1 MPAPGQIQALASA
14 PAMARMADGTYVPAS
29 LPSRA
34 LHGNHQKLLIV
45 IQYYDGDKEAAE
57 ELALLMADLERV
69 RNNQADIMVFRRH
82 DAGEFSV
89 GILERLRD
97 KFNKVYYEQSRRRDA
112 KGYPFGPNQMWA
124 DLVTM
129 MGQMRQWNENYY
141 AFLPLES
148 DCVPMRPGWIGELV
162 EEFRIAKS
170 KNFAAIG
177 HIHSNPVEH
186 LNGVA
191 IYDTLLWRIVP
202 GNKLNGADPQ
212 VAYDIYHRT
221 QLLPI
226 AYNTPL
232 IMMEYQRPTIT
243 ADDLFKPW
251 KDGFE
256 PAMFH
261 GVKDGSARAA
271 VRAKHITFSKERDSS
286 NVTVFT
292 YEHQRV
298 NNPSITA
305 KYDLWAEGWR
315 SRGWNPVKLTQR
327 DALRNPR
334 YKDIQDNLKNLR
346 FLGDPAEMTARLV
359 RWAAL
364 DAVGGGLMVDPEVM
378 PNNFNPSHFNWKPA
392 LLSASNAA
400 GVLAAYMNRE
410 SLNTFLDA
418 MQKYPADPEDRLLA
432 PELTILKASGLFKK
446 PNVMVSVSGEEN
458 WRSAKMVCFSQPEM
472 QRIGSRG
479 TTLQLMEKFLRDT

>member
-1 MPAPGQIQALASA
+1 
-14 PAMARMADGTYVPAS
+14 MARMADGSYVPAS

-45 IQYYDGDKEAAE
+45 LQYYEGDKIAAE
-57 ELALLMADLERV
+57 ELALLIADLERI
-69 RNNQADIMVFRRH
+69 RNNQADVLVFRRH

-89 GILERLRD
+89 SALEKLRD
-97 KFNKVYYEQSRRRDA
+97 KFDKVYYEQSRRRDA

-124 DLVTM
+124 DLVAM
-129 MGQMRQWNENYY
+129 MGQMPRWYENYY

-170 KNFAAIG
+170 KNFSAIG
-177 HIHSNPVEH
+177 HIHSNPIEH

-191 IYDTLLWRIVP
+191 IYDTKLSRIVP
-202 GNKLNGADPQ
+202 GNKLNGANPQ
-212 VAYDIYHRT
+212 VAYDIYHRNEI
-221 QLLPI
+221 LPI

-243 ADDLFKPW
+243 AGDLFKPW

-271 VRAKHITFSKERDSS
+271 VRAKHITFSEERDTSTL
-286 NVTVFT
+286 TVFT
-292 YEHQRV
+292 YEHQRA

-305 KYDLWAEGWR
+305 KYDLWAESWR
-315 SRGWNPVKLTQR
+315 SRGWNPIKLSQR
-327 DALRNPR
+327 DAIRHPR
-334 YKDIQDNLKNLR
+334 YTEILANLKTMR
-346 FLGDPAEMTARLV
+346 FLNDPAEMIARLV

-364 DAVGGGLMVDPEVM
+364 DAMGGGLMVDPEVM
-378 PNNFNPSHFNWKPA
+378 PNNFNPNHFDWKPA
-392 LLSASNAA
+392 LLNSDNAT
-400 GVLAAYMNRE
+400 GILAACMNKQ
-410 SLNTFLDA
+410 SLGTFLEA
-418 MQKYPADPEDRLLA
+418 MRKYPVDPETRLMA
-432 PELTILKASGLFKK
+432 PELAILKASGLFKK
-446 PNVMVSVSGEEN
+446 PKIMVSVSGEEN
-458 WRSAKMVCFSQPEM
+458 WRSARMVCFSQPEM
-472 QRIGSRG
+472 QRVGTRGS
-479 TTLQLMEKFLRDT
+479 TIQLMEKFLRET

>member
-1 MPAPGQIQALASA
+1 
-14 PAMARMADGTYVPAS
+14 MARMADGTYVPAS
-29 LPSRA
+29 VPSRA
-34 LHGNHQKLLIV
+34 AHGNHQKLLIV
-45 IQYYDGDKEAAE
+45 LQYFDGDKESVE
-57 ELALLMADLERV
+57 ELALLIADLERV
-69 RNNQADIMVFRRH
+69 RNNQADILVFRRH

-89 GILERLRD
+89 AALGKLRD
-97 KFNKVYYEQSRRRDA
+97 KFNTVHYEQSRRRDA

-162 EEFRIAKS
+162 EEFRTAKS
-170 KNFAAIG
+170 KGFAAVG
-177 HIHSNPVEH
+177 HIHTNPIEH

-191 IYDTLLWRIVP
+191 IYDTHLWRIVP
-202 GNKLNGADPQ
+202 GNKLNGAEPQ
-212 VAYDIYHRT
+212 VAYDIYHRG
-221 QLLPI
+221 QILPI

-232 IMMEYQRPTIT
+232 IMMEYQRPTII

-271 VRAKHITFSKERDSS
+271 VRARHITFSKDRDAS

-298 NNPSITA
+298 NNPSIAA
-305 KYDLWAEGWR
+305 KYELWAEGWR
-315 SRGWNPVKLTQR
+315 SRGWNPIKLTQR
-327 DALRNPR
+327 DALRHPR
-334 YKDIQDNLKNLR
+334 HREILENIKNMK
-346 FLGDPAEMTARLV
+346 FLGDPAEMTARLL

-364 DAVGGGLMVDPEVM
+364 DVVGGGLMVDPEVM
-378 PNNFNPSHFNWKPA
+378 PNNFNPTHFNRKSA
-392 LLSASNAA
+392 LLSAVNSMGIVAA
-400 GVLAAYMNRE
+400 CMNRE
-410 SLNTFLDA
+410 YLGVYLEA
-418 MQKYPADPEDRLLA
+418 MQRYQIDPETRLMA
-432 PELTILKASGLFKK
+432 PELAVLKDCGLFKK

-458 WRSAKMVCFSQPEM
+458 WRSAKMVCFSQIEM

-479 TTLQLMEKFLRDT
+479 TTLQLMEKFLRET

>member
-1 MPAPGQIQALASA
+1 MPAPGQIQSLSSA
-14 PAMARMADGTYVPAS
+14 PAMARMANGTYVPAS
-29 LPSRA
+29 MPSRA

-45 IQYYDGDKEAAE
+45 LQYFDGDKEAAE
-57 ELALLMADLERV
+57 ELALLIADLERV
-69 RNNQADIMVFRRH
+69 RNNQADIMVFRRY

-89 GILERLRD
+89 GVLEKLRD
-97 KFNKVYYEQSRRRDA
+97 KFNKVHYERGRRRDA

-129 MGQMRQWNENYY
+129 IGQMPRWYENYY

-148 DCVPMRPGWIGELV
+148 DCVPMRPGWINELI
-162 EEFRIAKS
+162 EEFRVAKT
-170 KNFAAIG
+170 KNFAAVG

-191 IYDTLLWRIVP
+191 VYDSHLWKIVP

-212 VAYDIYHRT
+212 VAYDIYHRE
-221 QLLPI
+221 QILPI

-232 IMMEYQRPTIT
+232 VMMQYQRATIT
-243 ADDLFKPW
+243 AEDLFKPW

-256 PAMFH
+256 PALFH

-271 VRAKHITFSKERDSS
+271 VRAKHITFSKEKDSS

-305 KYDLWAEGWR
+305 KYDLWSEGWR

-327 DALRNPR
+327 DAIRHPR
-334 YKDIQDNLKNLR
+334 YKEVLENVKALKS
-346 FLGDPAEMTARLV
+346 LGDPAEMVLRLV
-359 RWAAL
+359 RWTAL

-392 LLSASNAA
+392 VLSAANST
-400 GVLAAYMNRE
+400 GILAACMNRE
-410 SLNTFLDA
+410 SLSVFLNA
-418 MQKYPADPEDRLLA
+418 MQKYPADPENRLAA
-432 PELTILKASGLFKK
+432 PELAVLKASGLFKK

-458 WRSAKMVCFSQPEM
+458 WRSSKMVCFSQAEM
-472 QRIGSRG
+472 QRIGARG
-479 TTLQLMEKFLRDT
+479 TTLQLMEKFLRET